1 MWHIK
6 KAKDR
11 IKIDIEEQKQK
22 INKLIDVSSAEGNL
36 KTLKKLGKQLKK
48 EQVRLNITRG
58 IIKQI
63 L

>member
-1 MWHIK
+1 MWHIT

-22 INKLIDVSSAEGNL
+22 INRLIDVSSAEGNL